1 MRNNKTCVW
10 NDCSWVQRGSRRK
23 KVIEAM
29 NRPKTP
35 TEIKKE
41 TKLTLSDASKTIIE
55 LVKRGI
61 AKCLTPDE
69 PLSRFYTL
77 TGRGKAV
84 RKKLF
89 GRTFPYT

>member
-1 MRNNKTCVW
+1 MVNNETCVW
-10 NDCSWVQRGSRRK
+10 NDCSWVQRGSRRR
-23 KVIEAM
+23 KVIESM
-29 NRPKTP
+29 NGPKTP

-41 TKLTLSDASKTIIE
+41 TKLTLSDASKTIIG

-77 TGRGKAV
+77 TKRGRAV
-84 RKKLF
+84 REKLF
-89 GRTFPYT
+89 GRT